1 MDTLVKNFCNRKY
14 LKKRHVIR
22 LEKNSYREYVYLEDP
37 IVFAR
42 LAGEIKHRLG
52 RPSRGYQVFM
62 RGQTNDFSGMIPSL
76 FRNIQNMADFSKL
89 YSAYKDL
96 GQQIKKISKAK
107 RFEGEVGSA
116 VLQHYGVKT
125 PWLDL
130 VDNIFIALWFA
141 CWERFEHKDGYY
153 RFRQRNSSEFGW
165 VYFLKFDYGNP
176 DDEDV
181 IVGKNTKYCD
191 LRSSTESLVLRAHTQ
206 HGVFGSLNNLNYTNY
221 DMNKYIVAAVRFP
234 VENFINFLNRFGI
247 ITPNYMFPSDHYDNT
262 YKMLHQLKISAL
274 VKRVESENMLDFGT
288 LGTVDTYY

>member
-1 MDTLVKNFCNRKY
+1 MDKLVKSFCNRKY

-52 RPSRGYQVFM
+52 RASQGYQVFM

-76 FRNIQNMADFSKL
+76 FRNIQDQEEFLKL
-89 YSAYKDL
+89 YSAYKAL

-116 VLQHYGVKT
+116 ILQHYGVKT

-130 VDNIFIALWFA
+130 VDNIFVALWFA
-141 CWERFEHKDGYY
+141 CWERFEYKGGFK
-153 RFRQRNSSEFGW
+153 FRQRSSSEFGW
-165 VYFLKFDYGNP
+165 VYFLKFDYGEP
-176 DDEDV
+176 DREDV
-181 IVGKNTKYCD
+181 IVGKSTRYCD

-206 HGVFGSLNNLNYTNY
+206 HGVFGTLNNLEYSNY
-221 DMNKYIVAAVRFP
+221 DLNKYIVATVKFP
-234 VENFINFLNRFGI
+234 VEGFITMLDRHGV
-247 ITPNYMFPSDHYDNT
+247 ITPRYMFPSDYYDNT
-262 YKMLHQLKISAL
+262 YKVLHQLKIGSL
-274 VKRVESENMLDFGT
+274 IKRVEVDHSLNLGT
-288 LGTVDTYY
+288 LGTIDTYYE